1 MHRNL
6 YKLLN
11 RVLFW
16 VIEVIEELKFRL
28 ALLGLDKHQIWAST
42 WKRNKVAQ
50 KQLFVHFNMIVM
62 D

>member
-1 MHRNL
+1 M
-6 YKLLN
+6 
-11 RVLFW
+11 
-16 VIEVIEELKFRL
+16 
-28 ALLGLDKHQIWAST
+28 ALLGLGKPQIWAST